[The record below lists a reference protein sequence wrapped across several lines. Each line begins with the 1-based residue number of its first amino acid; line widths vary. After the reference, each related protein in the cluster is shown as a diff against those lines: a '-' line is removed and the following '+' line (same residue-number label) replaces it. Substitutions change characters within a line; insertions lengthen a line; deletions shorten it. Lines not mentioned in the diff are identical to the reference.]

1 MHEHSF
7 IEAIVR
13 NVENKDNVKSIVLE
27 VGELVGIEAGHLK
40 EHMEE
45 QFDWDVEVLEKKAR
59 VKCEC
64 GFEGEP
70 RVLERLHDLIVF
82 ECPRCGGIPTILK
95 GKDIKIIKVV
105 YTLCV

>member
-7 IEAIVR
+7 VEAILRDV
-13 NVENKDNVKSIVLE
+13 KDLDKVKEISLE

-45 QFDWDVEVLEKKAR
+45 GRNFGVEVETKDSE

-64 GFEGEP
+64 GFNG
-70 RVLERLHDLIVF
+70 RARILERLHDIVVF
-82 ECPRCGGIPTILK
+82 DCPECGGIPEVVD
-95 GKDIKIIKVV
+95 GQDIKILKVV
-105 YTLCV
+105 YS